1 MKGVLFKMFKAML
14 FVHII
19 GALAFGFYLVLPF
32 VFAKVN
38 KLSLPAQEGT
48 VSVVSSLNRYAQI
61 GLIIQ
66 LLTGGYMV
74 GKGNFSVTWMVVVV
88 VLFLIIGA
96 LSGMMGKPLRTAV
109 QSLKQNNN
117 VQSQLGK
124 LRTLSTVMSIAVIVI
139 SFFMVYSKII

>member
-1 MKGVLFKMFKAML
+1 ML

-32 VFAKVN
+32 IFAKVN
-38 KLSLPAQEGT
+38 KLSIPAQEGT
-48 VSVVSSLNRYAQI
+48 VSLISSLNRFAQI
-61 GLIIQ
+61 GLVVQ

-74 GKGNFSVTWMVVVV
+74 GKGKFSIAWMVVVV

-96 LSGMMGKPLRTAV
+96 LSGMMGKPLRLAL
-109 QSLKQNNN
+109 QNIKQKNN
-117 VQSQLGK
+117 VQAHLGK
-124 LRTLSTVMSIAVIVI
+124 LKMLSTVLSITVIVI

>member
-1 MKGVLFKMFKAML
+1 MFKAML

-19 GALAFGFYLVLPF
+19 GALALGFYLVLPF

-38 KLSLPAQEGT
+38 KLSIPAQEGT
-48 VSVVSSLNRYAQI
+48 VSLISSLNRFAQI
-61 GLIIQ
+61 GLVIQ

-74 GKGNFSVTWMVVVV
+74 GKGKFSIVWMIVVV

-96 LSGMMGKPLRTAV
+96 LSGMMGKPLRLAL
-109 QSLKQNNN
+109 QNIKQKNSLQAH
-117 VQSQLGK
+117 LGK
-124 LRTLSTVMSIAVIVI
+124 LKMLSTALSITVIVI

>member
-1 MKGVLFKMFKAML
+1 MFKAML

-48 VSVVSSLNRYAQI
+48 VSLVSSLNRYAQI

-74 GKGNFSVTWMVVVV
+74 GKGGYSVPWMVVIVL
-88 VLFLIIGA
+88 LFLIIGA
-96 LSGMMGKPLRTAV
+96 LSGMMGKPLRVAL
-109 QSLKQNNN
+109 QNIKQKSN
-117 VQSQLGK
+117 VQAQFGK
-124 LRTLSTVMSIAVIVI
+124 LRTLSTVLSLAVIVI
-139 SFFMVYSKII
+139 SFFMVYSRII